1 MKRCLAV
8 LGFLLLLAQPSAS
21 LAVPM
26 TNDPKGFQDIAWG
39 SALES
44 RPDLEITYKSPQVV
58 EYQFKGAEAS
68 FAGIPVKSLR
78 LSAVGKQFARVTIR
92 YQGETTHQKIMRYME
107 QRYGPLQRIPGQMM
121 RGLNQQYTWRGT
133 ESEINL
139 TYHASTE
146 RGFIF
151 LESRTLAPRFNDQ
164 IGDSAE

>member
-1 MKRCLAV
+1 
-8 LGFLLLLAQPSAS
+8 
-21 LAVPM
+21 
-26 TNDPKGFQDIAWG
+26 
-39 SALES
+39 
-44 RPDLEITYKSPQVV
+44 
-58 EYQFKGAEAS
+58 
-68 FAGIPVKSLR
+68 
-78 LSAVGKQFARVTIR
+78 
-92 YQGETTHQKIMRYME
+92 ME